1 MIYRTYAPGPPLSR
15 WVEYLWQL
23 RDAPGHAR
31 ERIVP
36 NGTLE
41 LVINLV
47 EDEIR
52 IYHPEAPGP
61 CRRYRGAVVSGA
73 FSTFFEIDTREHA
86 SVMGAHFRPGGA
98 SEFLKGL
105 PAHELGDGHV
115 ALDELWGPSARE
127 LRERACEATSAS
139 DRFKLLERALMAQ
152 KLPSGRQR
160 RRVDAAVSALNR
172 PEVSVRQLAEQLGI
186 SHKQL
191 IEVFRAQVGTT
202 PKSFQ
207 RLLRFQR
214 ALALVRTAPEPDW
227 ARLAHAAGY
236 FDQSHLIRDF
246 SVFSGL
252 TPREYL
258 REWTATVK
266 VKEHHL
272 PVASIA

>member
-1 MIYRTYAPGPPLSR
+1 MIFQTYVPGPPLAR

-23 RDAPGHAR
+23 SDAPGHAR

-41 LVINLV
+41 LVINLN

-52 IYHPEAPGP
+52 IYDPDAAVP
-61 CRRYRGAVVSGA
+61 CRRYPGAVVSGA

-98 SEFLKGL
+98 SRFSGGV
-105 PAHELGDGHV
+105 PAHLLGDGHV

-127 LRERACEATSAS
+127 VRERACAAMSGK
-139 DRFKLLERALMAQ
+139 DRFRILEQALLARRLA
-152 KLPSGRQR
+152 SGRQQR
-160 RRVDAAVSALNR
+160 AVEAAVSALRR
-172 PEVSVRQLAEQLGI
+172 PDVGVRQVADRLGI
-186 SHKQL
+186 SHKHFIDL
-191 IEVFRAQVGTT
+191 FRAHVGMT

-207 RLLRFQR
+207 RVLRFQR
-214 ALALVRTAPEPDW
+214 ALTLARAGAEPDW
-227 ARLAHAAGY
+227 PRVALAAGY

-246 SVFSGL
+246 SAFSGL

-258 REWTATVK
+258 REWSAA
-266 VKEHHL
+266 VKEDHL
-272 PVASIA
+272 PVASSG